1 MRAPHTHTSR
11 RYVRVQV
18 HATLGLD
25 RCADMCFAGCAPMSR
40 STLRSVNYSARQLG
54 SQRCGGTTYSSAGT
68 MIAPTHMRS
77 CATNGAVGLDPIRP
91 HSLLGVCTADRTALH
106 CRLFDEM
113 YVKVNELYGMTE
125 CSAVQTISLG
135 NVRAPKSIA

>member
-1 MRAPHTHTSR
+1 MRNKR
-11 RYVRVQV
+11 RSWPRCDS
-18 HATLGLD
+18 ATL
-25 RCADMCFAGCAPMSR
+25 
-40 STLRSVNYSARQLG
+40 TVG
-54 SQRCGGTTYSSAGT
+54 SL
-68 MIAPTHMRS
+68 H
-77 CATNGAVGLDPIRP
+77 
-91 HSLLGVCTADRTALH
+91 CTADRTALH

>member
-1 MRAPHTHTSR
+1 MRAD
-11 RYVRVQV
+11 V
-18 HATLGLD
+18 ALD
-25 RCADMCFAGCAPMSR
+25 AEVSELYIAPQ
-40 STLRSVNYSARQLG
+40 RQLG

-135 NVRAPKSIA
+135 NVRAPKSRA